1 MQMKNFISALFYS
14 RNPIHIVKTMEI
26 TIVAFGGN
34 AISDPRKAESAAE
47 QARKI
52 ESAIL
57 RLKGI
62 PKMAIT
68 HGNGPEVGNLLLQQA
83 GGRRLP
89 LDALVAMTQGQ
100 LGCWISQAVENVLDR
115 KAVSIVTRVLVSP
128 SDPGFSMPAKPVGP
142 FYRRKI
148 FRDMAKTKDG
158 WRRVVPSPMPL
169 RILDIGAVR
178 AVAEKGMV
186 PVACGGGGV
195 PVIKKG
201 RKYAGVEAVIDKDY
215 ASALLGSEMGAKS
228 LVFITNVDC
237 VFLNYGAPGE
247 APVRA
252 IRADDAEEYLRGGH
266 FGEGSMKP
274 KVQAAID
281 FIRKGGEKAV
291 ITSIGNLGAALKGR
305 AGTLITG

>member
-1 MQMKNFISALFYS
+1 MKNFISALFYS

-100 LGCWISQAVENVLDR
+100 LGYWISQAVENVLDR

>member
-1 MQMKNFISALFYS
+1 MHLYPGRLRGLPMENFISALFYF
-14 RNPIHIVKTMEI
+14 RNPIHIVKIMEI
-26 TIVAFGGN
+26 TVVAFGGN

-47 QARKI
+47 QVRKI

-62 PKMAIT
+62 QRIAI
-68 HGNGPEVGNLLLQQA
+68 
-83 GGRRLP
+83 
-89 LDALVAMTQGQ
+89 TQGQ
-100 LGCWISQAVENVLDR
+100 LGYLISQAVENMLKR
-115 KAVSIVTRVLVSP
+115 KAVSVVTRVLVSP
-128 SDPGFSMPAKPVGP
+128 SDPGFSRPTKPVGP

-148 FRDMAKTKDG
+148 FRDMARTKGG

-178 AVAEKGMV
+178 AVANEGIV

-195 PVIKKG
+195 PVVRKG
-201 RKYAGVEAVIDKDY
+201 GKYAGIEAVIDKDY
-215 ASALLGSEMGAKS
+215 ASSLLASEMGSKS

-252 IRADDAEEYLRGGH
+252 IGPMMQKNISGAGISG
-266 FGEGSMKP
+266 
-274 KVQAAID
+274 
-281 FIRKGGEKAV
+281 KAP
-291 ITSIGNLGAALKGR
+291 
-305 AGTLITG
+305 

>member
-1 MQMKNFISALFYS
+1 
-14 RNPIHIVKTMEI
+14 MEI

-100 LGCWISQAVENVLDR
+100 LGYWISQAVENVLDR

>member
-1 MQMKNFISALFYS
+1 MKNFISALFYS

>member
-1 MQMKNFISALFYS
+1 MPMENFISALFYF
-14 RNPIHIVKTMEI
+14 RNPIHIVKIMEI
-26 TIVAFGGN
+26 TVVAFGGN

-47 QARKI
+47 QVRKI

-62 PKMAIT
+62 PRIAIT
-68 HGNGPEVGNLLLQQA
+68 HGNGPEVGNLLLQQ
-83 GGRRLP
+83 GTGRMLP

-100 LGCWISQAVENVLDR
+100 LGYWISQAVENMLKR
-115 KAVSIVTRVLVSP
+115 KAVSVVTRVLVSP
-128 SDPGFSMPAKPVGP
+128 SDPGFSRPTKPVGP

-148 FRDMAKTKDG
+148 FRDMARTKGG

-178 AVAEKGMV
+178 AVANEGIV

-195 PVIKKG
+195 PVVRKG
-201 RKYAGVEAVIDKDY
+201 GKYAGIEAVIDKDY
-215 ASALLGSEMGAKS
+215 ASSLLASEMGSKS

-252 IRADDAEEYLRGGH
+252 IGPMMQKNISGAGISG
-266 FGEGSMKP
+266 
-274 KVQAAID
+274 
-281 FIRKGGEKAV
+281 KAP
-291 ITSIGNLGAALKGR
+291 
-305 AGTLITG
+305 